1 MTRALR
7 AIGVAILIT
16 ATLHATAGICL
27 CRRGQDGP
35 AAMPAGH
42 NCCHRVDATG
52 RISIGGVA
60 SCCHIETAPREMTPT
75 DAVQLAPPSAIVVA
89 DVTDTACGNVTTS
102 SLANAASPA
111 PPIQVLRL

>member
-1 MTRALR
+1 MIRVLR

-27 CRRGQDGP
+27 CHRGPDAP
-35 AAMPAGH
+35 VSMPGSH
-42 NCCHRVDATG
+42 SCCHPVDATG
-52 RISIGGVA
+52 PVSIGSVP
-60 SCCHIETAPREMTPT
+60 SCCHIETAPRDMTPI

-89 DVTDTACGNVTTS
+89 EVTDTACGHVTTS
-102 SLANAASPA
+102 SLASAASPT

>member
-27 CRRGQDGP
+27 CHRGPDGP
-35 AAMPAGH
+35 VSLPGGH
-42 NCCHRVDATG
+42 SCCHPVDATG
-52 RISIGGVA
+52 RISIGSVP
-60 SCCHIETAPREMTPT
+60 SCCHIETAQRDMTSI
-75 DAVQLAPPSAIVVA
+75 DAVQLAPPPAIVVA
-89 DVTDTACGNVTTS
+89 DVNDAARGNVTTG
-102 SLANAASPA
+102 SLASVSSPS